1 MAMGVPTAMHID
13 AVLTLTQWLSPAYPV
28 GAFAYS
34 HGLESLADDRRLCNG
49 ADLRDWLKDVLR
61 HGAGRSDA
69 LLLAAAWHARDAAEV
84 NRVDQTARAFA
95 PSRERLFETV
105 QQGGAFGKMTG
116 AIWGDDLDRLTYPV
130 ALGRAAALQSLP
142 LDLTLRMFLQAMLSN
157 LISAGQR
164 LLPVG
169 QTEAQTL
176 LRDLTPLCHDISE
189 QAASGDLIS
198 LSSTAFLGD
207 IASMRH
213 ETQYSRIFRT

>member
-1 MAMGVPTAMHID
+1 MAMGAPTAMHTD
-13 AVLTLTQWLSPAYPV
+13 AVLTLSQWLSPAYPV

-34 HGLESLADDRRLCNG
+34 HGLERLVDDRRVCNG
-49 ADLRDWLKDVLR
+49 PDLRDWLADVLR
-61 HGAGRSDA
+61 HGAGHSDA
-69 LLLAAAWHARDAAEV
+69 LLLAAAWHAGDEDMVKRV
-84 NRVDQTARAFA
+84 NQTARAFA
-95 PSRERLFETV
+95 PSRERLFETD
-105 QQGGAFGKMTG
+105 QQGGAFGKVTG
-116 AIWGDDLDRLTYPV
+116 AIWGAELDQLTYPV
-130 ALGRAAALQSLP
+130 ALGRAAALQDLP
-142 LDLTLRMFLQAMLSN
+142 LDVTLRMFLQAMLSN

-176 LRDLTPLCHDISE
+176 LRELTPLCQEVSDL
-189 QAASGDLIS
+189 AASGDLTT